1 MKQKHKK
8 RSLKIRENA
17 EKWILRLFSL
27 ADEFFKEYPEFSNR
41 YVRLAKKISMKYK
54 VKIPNPFKKKF
65 CKHCLS
71 YLYPGINCRV
81 RLNKKKLVYYCL
93 NCKKFMRFPYK

>member
-8 RSLKIRENA
+8 KPLEVRENA

-27 ADEFFKEYPEFSNR
+27 AEEFFKEYPNLSNR
-41 YVRLAKKISMKYK
+41 YVKLARKISMKYK
-54 VKIPNPFKKKF
+54 VKIPRELKRRF
-65 CKHCLS
+65 CKHCHS
-71 YLYPGINCRV
+71 YLYPSLNCRV
-81 RLNKKKLVYYCL
+81 RLTQKKVVYYCL